1 MYLLFLSLELSAISL
16 PISSSDYSAMP
27 RHSLRYASLAALVLA
42 VGSLAAAPALRA
54 QEEPAAQPAP
64 AAPQQRQ
71 APRPAPKPLAK
82 PSQPVAQNQAAPNVS
97 QPAAQSATLPNGA
110 SAINETYGDWTVDC
124 RIANGQRLCVLLQSQ
139 GNSQTGQRV
148 FAIELRPP
156 KDGRAEGTILFPFGM
171 KLENGAVLRLDDKDL
186 GQGLRFSTCMAQGCL
201 LPISFPTVATDAM
214 KTGKSLT
221 VAALNLSTN
230 EPVPFNVS
238 LTGFA
243 AAFERIAQID
253 R

>member
-1 MYLLFLSLELSAISL
+1 MLGLLASVLVAL
-16 PISSSDYSAMP
+16 P
-27 RHSLRYASLAALVLA
+27 V
-42 VGSLAAAPALRA
+42 RA

-64 AAPQQRQ
+64 AAPQRP
-71 APRPAPKPLAK
+71 APRPARPPA
-82 PSQPVAQNQAAPNVS
+82 PAPARPAPPVAQAQPAPSIS
-97 QPAAQSATLPNGA
+97 QPAAHAATLPNGA

-148 FAIELRPP
+148 FAIELRAP

-214 KTGKSLT
+214 KSGKALT
-221 VAALNLSTN
+221 VAALNLSNN
-230 EPVPFNVS
+230 EPVSFSVS

-243 AAFERIAQID
+243 AALDRIAQID
-253 R
+253 K

>member
-1 MYLLFLSLELSAISL
+1 MKY
-16 PISSSDYSAMP
+16 
-27 RHSLRYASLAALVLA
+27 HSLRVASLAAVLA
-42 VGSLAAAPALRA
+42 IGSFVPSALWA
-54 QEEPAAQPAP
+54 QQEPATQLAP
-64 AAPQQRQ
+64 AAPQRP
-71 APRPAPKPLAK
+71 APRPAPKPPAK
-82 PSQPVAQNQAAPNVS
+82 PAQPVAQVQPAPAAPSVS
-97 QPAAQSATLPNGA
+97 QPAGQAATLPNGA

-148 FAIELRPP
+148 FAIELRTP
-156 KDGRAEGTILFPFGM
+156 KDGRAEGTILLPFGM

-214 KTGKSLT
+214 KAGKTLT
-221 VAALNLSTN
+221 VAALNLSNN
-230 EPVPFNVS
+230 EPVSFNVS
-238 LTGFA
+238 LAGFGA
-243 AAFERIAQID
+243 ALDRIAQID

>member
-1 MYLLFLSLELSAISL
+1 
-16 PISSSDYSAMP
+16 MP
-27 RHSLRYASLAALVLA
+27 RHRFRNAPVAALVFA
-42 VGSLAAAPALRA
+42 IAALAAAPMVMA
-54 QEEPAAQPAP
+54 QGAPAP
-64 AAPQQRQ
+64 AA
-71 APRPAPKPLAK
+71 RPAPKPA
-82 PSQPVAQNQAAPNVS
+82 QPLAQNQAAPAVG
-97 QPAAQSATLPNGA
+97 QPAAQNATLPNGA

-148 FAIELRPP
+148 FAIELRTP

-214 KTGKSLT
+214 KAGKALT
-221 VAALNLSTN
+221 VAALNLSNN
-230 EPVPFNVS
+230 EPVPFNIS

-243 AAFERIAQID
+243 AAFDRIAQID
-253 R
+253 K